1 MFLFKLSGDVK
12 INHAGPQD
20 DGHCCLI
27 GVVLNARSLTSLVKM
42 NDNLKESNLE
52 RFQNFEY
59 SDDLDIVCANE
70 TRLSENVYN
79 AEILHS
85 GYCIVRKD
93 RKTRGGGVLLGIKTS
108 VFKQVREIKHNHDLE
123 IAMAEITTAKD
134 MKILALLYTSR
145 HCVRRHNTY

>member
-1 MFLFKLSGDVK
+1 MLYSMFLIKLSGDVE
-12 INHAGPQD
+12 INPGTQD
-20 DGHCCLI
+20 NGHCCLK

-52 RFQNFEY
+52 RFQNFVY

-70 TRLSENVYN
+70 TWLSENVYN
-79 AEILHS
+79 AKILHS
-85 GYCIVRKD
+85 GYRIVRKD
-93 RKTRGGGVLLGIKTS
+93 RKTRGAGVLLGIKTS

-134 MKILALLYTSR
+134 MKMLVLSPT
-145 HCVRRHNTY
+145 